1 MSEGKGLALPRWF
14 IEITDKTTELPHWYE
29 DLIHEAD
36 KLQNQEVI
44 ETIQEMEQLEGNENE
59 EKLKEIEEKIKQLD
73 IPDSIEKLI
82 VRRHRILKSRVERA
96 ISDNFGSLIK
106 HKREEKGYS
115 LNKLQELTGIS
126 PSYINRIEK
135 GERKAPSLK
144 IIEKL
149 ADALDA
155 DLSELLSVANREN
168 GDVELVSLE
177 ELILSYN
184 FTING
189 QVASKSLKENIV
201 SFITKLNEVEWS
213 SETKYKDSIELMEYI
228 DRYKNL
234 ISK

>member
-1 MSEGKGLALPRWF
+1 MSKKNGITLPNWF
-14 IEITDKTTELPHWYE
+14 LEVRDKTTELPHWYE
-29 DLIHEAD
+29 ELIFEVD
-36 KLQNQEVI
+36 KLQNEEVI
-44 ETIQEMEQLEGNENE
+44 QLVQQMEKLEGNENE
-59 EKLKEIEEKIKQLD
+59 EKIKEIEEKIKKLNV
-73 IPDSIEKLI
+73 PDVVDRLLN
-82 VRRHRILKSRVERA
+82 RRHRILKSRVERA

-155 DLSELLSVANREN
+155 DISELLSVANRE
-168 GDVELVSLE
+168 DATTEITSLE
-177 ELILSYN
+177 ELILSHN
-184 FTING
+184 FTMNG

-201 SFITKLNEVEWS
+201 SFISKLNDIEWT
-213 SETKYKDSIELMEYI
+213 SETKYRDSIELMEHI
-228 DRYKNL
+228 DRYKSL
-234 ISK
+234 MKK